1 MSVFVNQVEI
11 SEDEIARE
19 MQYHPAPSQEQAWRL
34 AAHSLVVRELLL
46 QQAASNELFDQGEPL
61 EKQKEAEV
69 IDQLLQHDVTVPE
82 ADEATCRRFYDGRP
96 TSFVHKET
104 GKRLSFIEAYPFIQD
119 YLHTKAMRMA
129 VAEYIKALTYQA
141 EIKGI
146 ELVGSDIALAEY

>member
-1 MSVFVNQVEI
+1 MSVYVNQVEI

-34 AAHSLVVRELLL
+34 AAHSLVVRQLLL
-46 QQAASNELFDQGEPL
+46 QQAANNALFDQAENL
-61 EKQKEAEV
+61 EGQKEADV

-82 ADEATCRRFYDGRP
+82 ADEATCKRFYNGRP
-96 TSFVHKET
+96 TSFVNKET
-104 GKRLSFIEAYPFIQD
+104 GKRLSFTEAQPFIQE

-141 EIKGI
+141 DIKGI
-146 ELVGSDIALAEY
+146 ELVGSDIALPEY